1 MNMNLLQD
9 AFKQVMPEQFSAK
22 KPQIPAREHFR
33 KFLKFLIFSILVL
46 IKTKVACDT
55 SNYR

>member
-1 MNMNLLQD
+1 
-9 AFKQVMPEQFSAK
+9 
-22 KPQIPAREHFR
+22 
-33 KFLKFLIFSILVL
+33 LVL